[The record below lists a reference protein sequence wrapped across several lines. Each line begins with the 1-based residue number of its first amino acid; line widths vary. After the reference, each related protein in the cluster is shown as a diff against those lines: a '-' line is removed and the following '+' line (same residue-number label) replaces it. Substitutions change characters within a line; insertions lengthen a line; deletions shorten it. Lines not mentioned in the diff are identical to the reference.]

1 LILVPCNWAEDL
13 EWPPLRSGHFQR
25 FYICKPAK
33 PAGFAG
39 LLFHG
44 KGRDRTLHFCG
55 DYAFYLWDSFC
66 EKMVWKRP
74 QSFPNHNIK

>member
-1 LILVPCNWAEDL
+1 MAKTTKSQARTKRERSEFLWGWLFIG
-13 EWPPLRSGHFQR
+13 LRFALAISSGSIY

-44 KGRDRTLHFCG
+44 KGRDRTLHF
-55 DYAFYLWDSFC
+55 LW
-66 EKMVWKRP
+66 
-74 QSFPNHNIK
+74 